1 MDSQAFGHRL
11 KVLMADRGISV
22 SELAE
27 MTGVSRQTISSYLN
41 SGALPALETSLRIAK
56 VLDVTVDQ
64 LVSAPLEQIIDK

>member
-41 SGALPALETSLRIAK
+41 SGALPALETSLRLAK

>member
-41 SGALPALETSLRIAK
+41 SGALPALETSLRLAN

-64 LVSAPLEQIIDK
+64 LVSAPLGQIIDK

>member
-11 KVLMADRGISV
+11 KVLMADRGVNV

-41 SGALPALETSLRIAK
+41 SGALPALDTSLKLSK
-56 VLDVTVDQ
+56 VLDVTIDQ
-64 LVSAPLEQIIDK
+64 LVSAPLEQIIDR